1 MNAVKI
7 AKEQVR
13 DLFFANQEVL
23 LQENERKLRNFYLD
37 KAAKLGNLHK
47 QKVEIE
53 FYDAQ
58 GQAYWVN
65 TTVWSVGEEFVTLK
79 GGTTLPIKAIA
90 QINF

>member
-7 AKEQVR
+7 PKEQVK
-13 DLFFANQEVL
+13 DLSFAHQEVL
-23 LQENERKLRNFYLD
+23 TQENERKLRNFYLE

-58 GQAYWVN
+58 GQSYWVN
-65 TTVWSVGEEFVTLK
+65 TTVWSVGEDFVTLK